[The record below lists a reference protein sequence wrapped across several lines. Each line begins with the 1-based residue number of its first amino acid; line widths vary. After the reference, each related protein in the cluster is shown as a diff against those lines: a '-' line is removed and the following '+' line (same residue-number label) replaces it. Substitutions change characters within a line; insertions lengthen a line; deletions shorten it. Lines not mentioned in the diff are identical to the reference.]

1 MNMTMPQQSLS
12 SMLAQV
18 ATIVSVRSSS
28 LGMTRTDKNASK
40 EADRAH
46 NARGG
51 TAKVV
56 VSRLTG
62 SGEERVKAINQL
74 VNQLGTDLRF
84 MTTVW
89 RDERLLANLQ
99 MQEWL
104 GIWSKAKGEHTR
116 LVDSFVAD
124 APMLIQEANQNL
136 GTFNVAPPTED
147 EIREAFSLD
156 FDMQPIPDVTTYK
169 TSGFDAAVEA
179 ELKRRFEASIEAA
192 YTTATNDA
200 LQKVAKPLTNL
211 VEGMEKYSK
220 REEEKARGLTV
231 DKSGTFKDTITGN
244 VDAVAAVF
252 KSFNLTNDPLL
263 TSIADR
269 LTALTGIDPDGLRND
284 PAYRKDTVKKARDI
298 LDDLK
303 DLI

>member
-1 MNMTMPQQSLS
+1 MNMAMPTQSISSLLS
-12 SMLAQV
+12 QV
-18 ATIVSVRSSS
+18 ATIVSVSSSS

-89 RDERLLANLQ
+89 RDERLLANTQ
-99 MQEWL
+99 MQQWL
-104 GIWSKAKGEHTR
+104 GVWSKAKADHTK
-116 LVDSFVAD
+116 LVDEFVRD
-124 APMLIQEANQNL
+124 APMLISEANQNL
-136 GTFNVAPPTED
+136 GTFNIAPPTED
-147 EIREAFSLD
+147 EIRSAFSLD
-156 FDMQPIPDVTTYK
+156 FDMQPIPDTSQYK
-169 TSGFDAAVEA
+169 TTGFDAAVEA
-179 ELKRRFEASIEAA
+179 ELRRRFEASIEAA
-192 YTTATNDA
+192 YTNATTDA
-200 LQKVAKPLTNL
+200 LQKVAKPLQLL

-220 REEEKARGLTV
+220 REDEKSRGLTV

-269 LTALTGIDPDGLRND
+269 LTGLTGIDPDGLRND
-284 PAYRKDTVKKARDI
+284 PALRKDTVRKANDI
-298 LDDLK
+298 LKDLK